1 MPCSALHRLFL
12 APAVPSSLC
21 ALAGLRGRLVAE
33 TRTLFRRCALLR
45 LAVLLL
51 AVGVFKILIVTG
63 PLVIKLLLLL
73 GRVVLLVPLSLPLA
87 LP

>member
-1 MPCSALHRLFL
+1 MGISRL
-12 APAVPSSLC
+12 
-21 ALAGLRGRLVAE
+21 LVILLL
-33 TRTLFRRCALLR
+33 TVLGVLR